1 MFDSRC
7 EAYARHGCIVYAT
20 ARRLEAMARLLHS
33 NIHKLKLDVLDDDQ
47 VKEAVETIIKREGRI
62 DVLVNN
68 AGSGAPGKNEL
79 FPRKITLNSPTK
91 IT

>member
-1 MFDSRC
+1 
-7 EAYARHGCIVYAT
+7 
-20 ARRLEAMARLLHS
+20 MARLLHS

-47 VKEAVETIIKREGRI
+47 VKEAVETIIKKEGRI

-79 FPRKITLNSPTK
+79 FPRKITLKSPTK
-91 IT
+91 TT